1 MTPTV
6 LRPVRSLLLLLAG
19 LAALPVLHAA
29 AYEGIVLPF
38 KEVVVSSPVQSSI
51 VELAHKEGDHVKA
64 GDTLAQLY
72 SRIEELDMLRTRAA
86 LEKREFDFEGSK
98 NLFADQII
106 SEDEA
111 MKNRI
116 ELELARLQAE
126 QAKEIFRQRT
136 IVAPINGV
144 VVEQMREI
152 GEAVTASEPMF
163 RLVDIDRVYVQIYVP
178 ADEAAAL
185 EFGKTLSVRCRAADR
200 DAVFTGRVDFVDPRV
215 DAASGLVR
223 IKVLV
228 DNPGHTIKP
237 GLRAEVLPPADA

>member
-1 MTPTV
+1 MSSPSSRLPGFSPWSV
-6 LRPVRSLLLLLAG
+6 LALALLAVV
-19 LAALPVLHAA
+19 PVA

-38 KEVVVSSPVQSSI
+38 KEVVVSSPVQSTI
-51 VELAHKEGDHVKA
+51 TEVAHKEGDHIRA
-64 GDTLAQLY
+64 GDVLARLY
-72 SRIEELDMLRTRAA
+72 NRIEELDMHRTQAA
-86 LEKREFDFEGSK
+86 VEKREFDFQGSK
-98 NLFADQII
+98 NLFAEKII

-144 VVEQMREI
+144 IVEQMREI

-163 RLVDIDRVYVQIYVP
+163 RLVDIDRVYVQIYVQVE
-178 ADEAAAL
+178 EAAAL
-185 EFGKTLSVRCRAADR
+185 KHGDSLSVRCRAVDR
-200 DAVFTGRVDFVDPRV
+200 DAVFVGRVEFIDPRV

-237 GLRAEVLPPADA
+237 GLRAEVLPAPGA